1 MRPPVPETLPPAP
14 ALEPDAETDSDHGL
28 PVASSAST
36 DVETHQHRVH
46 GPVEPDREPTD
57 LRSSWGTEVGLT
69 LATIT
74 WWSTNRMFL
83 KNTLILICFL
93 GMTLSP
99 ILRTNP

>member
-28 PVASSAST
+28 PVASSASA

-69 LATIT
+69 LTTIT
-74 WWSTNRMFL
+74 WWSTNR
-83 KNTLILICFL
+83 TLDLALL
-93 GMTLSP
+93 GSLSFQG
-99 ILRTNP
+99 LSNS